1 MKVLANNFVRL
12 LYSHIKRNGNRVA
25 PSLARNALYIP
36 DFQVWMEDIP
46 SYIVSILQLDV
57 VELH

>member
-1 MKVLANNFVRL
+1 ML
-12 LYSHIKRNGNRVA
+12 KRNGNRVA
-25 PSLARNALYIP
+25 HSLIRNALCIL
-36 DFQVWMEDIP
+36 DFKVWMENVP